1 MVSFLPRNIGK
12 ISCPTDN
19 TCAEALRFRSAESLE
34 RSCFLCS
41 RCGRLARPNAA
52 QCLSAWD
59 VCAGTVVVGYWWIL
73 YTTLYELAGYYCTV
87 WAGGSLFL
95 VSKYCS
101 SADGASGTKESA
113 PALSVPIK
121 DPEPSLS
128 VFQWPRFGFAM
139 TRTTMPRGCS
149 PDGLV
154 WLVVFC
160 KDIGWVN
167 RSSMIWAN
175 FDP

>member
-1 MVSFLPRNIGK
+1 M
-12 ISCPTDN
+12 
-19 TCAEALRFRSAESLE
+19 
-34 RSCFLCS
+34 
-41 RCGRLARPNAA
+41 
-52 QCLSAWD
+52 
-59 VCAGTVVVGYWWIL
+59 
-73 YTTLYELAGYYCTV
+73 
-87 WAGGSLFL
+87 
-95 VSKYCS
+95 SKYCS

-149 PDGLV
+149 PGGLV